1 MGCIYSAQGFEH
13 DYIGVIIDN
22 DLCMDKTTGKL
33 SADIIATKDPM
44 LKRSIDN
51 FERHV
56 KNIYRTLLTR
66 GMKGCY
72 VYFADSAVTISN
84 YEARYYFTIKVCS
97 VFSGVNLASSSK
109 SLFLKISRVDCF
121 LISPARSTICRVNI
135 IPSIAIFPAYFSV
148 Q

>member
-1 MGCIYSAQGFEH
+1 MGCIYTAQGFEF

-33 SADIIATKDPM
+33 STDIIATKDPM

-56 KNIYRTLLTR
+56 KNICRTLITR

-72 VYFADSAVTISN
+72 VYFADSAT
-84 YEARYYFTIKVCS
+84 EKYFRERMEVI
-97 VFSGVNLASSSK
+97 
-109 SLFLKISRVDCF
+109 
-121 LISPARSTICRVNI
+121 
-135 IPSIAIFPAYFSV
+135 
-148 Q
+148 